1 MKLFAK
7 YDRRC
12 GHCTDAVHQGFSPQV
27 EVDEGGH
34 EADLGAAQPEP
45 DILRPVLHEQRH
57 AVPVL
62 EPGPEQEVRQLVA
75 VLVQLRFIYRSR
87 GLFRTILPA

>member
-7 YDRRC
+7 YYRRC

-34 EADLGAAQPEP
+34 EADLGAAQPQP

-75 VLVQLRFIYRSR
+75 VLVQLRFIYGS
-87 GLFRTILPA
+87 